1 MYYGVEQS
9 TDMRDKR
16 TVIKKFASNKVAL
29 LKWMKNS
36 GGFTYDDPES
46 ARNYHHTFRK
56 GYELNGRVNKKDKIF
71 MESGTPTYPR
81 NDADNLAAYLY
92 KYGSEIKE

>member
-16 TVIKKFASNKVAL
+16 TVIKKFTSKVAL

-46 ARNYHHTFRK
+46 ARNYHHTFRE
-56 GYELNGRVNKKDKIF
+56 GYELNGRINKKDKIF
-71 MESGTPTYPR
+71 NDRGTTTYPR
-81 NDADNLAAYLY
+81 NADDNLANYLY
-92 KYGSEIKE
+92 VHGLEIKE